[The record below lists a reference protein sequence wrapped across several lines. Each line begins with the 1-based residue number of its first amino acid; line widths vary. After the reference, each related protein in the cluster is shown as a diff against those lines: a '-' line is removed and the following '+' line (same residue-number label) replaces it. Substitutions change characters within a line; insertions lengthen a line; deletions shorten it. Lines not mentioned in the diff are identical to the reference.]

1 MKKKKKGRSGSNL
14 KSTGEKIFDVF
25 NVFQMILFSLI
36 FIIPILLVINSSFTA
51 TNELTRY
58 GYSLVIRKFSLEYYK
73 SIFTMESSQFV
84 RSIFNSVIICLL
96 TTTIMVITT
105 SLAAFALTRRK
116 LQFKKVFSFYFIIPM
131 LFGGGT
137 VPFFLIIKGLGLI
150 NTWWALIL
158 PSGVSAWYILL
169 VRNFF
174 AGIPEPLYEA
184 AELDGASNVQV
195 LFKVA
200 LPLGFPIIATI
211 ILYTSV
217 AIWNDWFAAS
227 LFIDSNHYHLW
238 PIQAFIR
245 RLEDSDEF
253 LRAYFGNTTLNYSGI
268 RAAAVIISLIPIVI
282 AYPFVQKFF
291 IKGTMAGSVKE

>member
-1 MKKKKKGRSGSNL
+1 MKKKRHSSLGIRSR
-14 KSTGEKIFDVF
+14 GEKAFDIFNIF
-25 NVFQMILFSLI
+25 LMILFSLQ

-51 TNELTRY
+51 TKELTRY
-58 GYSLVIRKFSLEYYK
+58 GYSLIIRKFSLEYYK
-73 SIFTMESSQFV
+73 SIFMMESSQFV
-84 RSIFNSVIICLL
+84 RSIFNSMVICAS
-96 TTTIMVITT
+96 TTLIMVINT
-105 SLAAFALTRRK
+105 SLAAYALTRRK
-116 LQFKKVFSFYFIIPM
+116 LQFKKFFSFYFIIPM

-137 VPFFLIIKGLGLI
+137 IPYFLIIKNLGLI

-174 AGIPEPLYEA
+174 AGIPESLYEA
-184 AELDGASNVQV
+184 AELDGATNVQV
-195 LFKVA
+195 LFTVA

-211 ILYTSV
+211 ILYTAV
-217 AIWNDWFAAS
+217 AVWNDWFAAS
-227 LFIDSNHYHLW
+227 LFIDSNHYNLW

-253 LRAYFGNTTLNYSGI
+253 LKAYFGNTSLNYSGI
-268 RAAAVIISLIPIVI
+268 RSAAVIISLIPIVI

-291 IKGTMAGSVKE
+291 IKGTMSGSVKE

>member
-1 MKKKKKGRSGSNL
+1 MKKRRHSSGL
-14 KSTGEKIFDVF
+14 KSRGEKVFDVF
-25 NVFQMILFSLI
+25 NIFLMILFSLM
-36 FIIPILLVINSSFTA
+36 FIVPILLVINSSFTA
-51 TNELTRY
+51 TRELTLY
-58 GYSLVIRKFSLEYYK
+58 GYSIIIRKFSFEYYE
-73 SIFTMESSQFV
+73 SIFKMESSQFL
-84 RSIFNSVIICLL
+84 RSILNSVIICAA

-105 SLAAFALTRRK
+105 SLAAYSLTRRK

-137 VPFFLIIKGLGLI
+137 VPFFLIIKSLGLI

-174 AGIPEPLYEA
+174 AGIPESLYEA

-195 LFKVA
+195 LFRVA

-211 ILYTSV
+211 ILYTAV

-227 LFIDSNHYHLW
+227 LFIDSNHYNLW

-253 LRAYFGNTTLNYSGI
+253 LKAYFGNTSLNYGGI
-268 RAAAVIISLIPIVI
+268 RSAAVLLSLIPIVI